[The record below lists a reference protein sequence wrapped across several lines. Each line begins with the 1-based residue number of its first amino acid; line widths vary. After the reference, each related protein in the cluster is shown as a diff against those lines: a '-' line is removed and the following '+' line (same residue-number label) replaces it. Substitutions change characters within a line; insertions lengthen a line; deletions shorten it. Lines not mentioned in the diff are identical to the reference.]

1 MTDRLTFRAEI
12 PDDLASAANWY
23 DLQHLGLGDEFLA
36 EYRRTL
42 AMLVASPLLH
52 AADLTGMRFWRLM
65 RFPYRICYRVGDNSI
80 LVAAVFHARRSPKIL
95 RKRG

>member
-23 DLQHLGLGDEFLA
+23 DRQHLGLGDEFLA

-42 AMLVASPLLH
+42 DM
-52 AADLTGMRFWRLM
+52 
-65 RFPYRICYRVGDNSI
+65 